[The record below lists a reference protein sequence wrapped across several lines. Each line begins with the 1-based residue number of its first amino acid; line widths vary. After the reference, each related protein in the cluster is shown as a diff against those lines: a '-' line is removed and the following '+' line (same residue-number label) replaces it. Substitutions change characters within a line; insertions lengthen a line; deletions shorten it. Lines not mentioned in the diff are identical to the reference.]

1 MIAEMVMNGLR
12 RDAAQLDGFPL
23 EVFPQKVQS
32 IVLDWHAQDDYR
44 PEFSASAMLSAAST
58 AIGNN
63 YHIHIRGG
71 WINNPSLF
79 MVLVGPPSLGK
90 TPPLQAAFAPIQRL
104 DIGSIARYCKA
115 REEGVEKKTVLAQV
129 ILDDFTPEAMIKVHS
144 DNPKGVVIKVDEFM
158 GMINTV
164 NRYNSSNLIELL
176 LTAFSGAA
184 LKKVRVS
191 DDKPCYVTKPCVNL
205 IGTIQTRRVPEL
217 LTKGLEDNGFLA
229 RLSFVYPKNRKVG
242 LWPLDEIT
250 HPYTSSPAERWE
262 GIVRKLLELPYD
274 QDSTPT
280 VLRFSDEARHRFYS
294 WHNEL
299 VENLNENP
307 DAATSRMPKRIQTAA
322 HLALT
327 MQLLRWACAESHK
340 EHVDLQ
346 SVEAAIALNDYY
358 EDCYARLMDELGVN
372 TDVPLSRNERLLS
385 ELPTEFTTAMAIE
398 VGGKAPYNLQPD
410 SVRRVLGKLVKSGT
424 IHSAKKGHYTQSL
437 SSISSLSSTSEVE
450 NRDKM
455 DEMDEGDNVCAH
467 E

>member
-1 MIAEMVMNGLR
+1 MIAEMAMNGLR
-12 RDAAQLDGFPL
+12 RETAQLDGFPL

-58 AIGNN
+58 AIGNS

-104 DIGSIARYCKA
+104 DIESIARYCKA
-115 REEGVEKKTVLAQV
+115 REEGVEKKPVLAQV

-144 DNPKGVVIKVDEFM
+144 DNPKGVVVKVDEFM

-217 LTKGLEDNGFLA
+217 LTKGLDNNGFLA
-229 RLSFVYPKNRKVG
+229 RLLFVYPKNRKVA
-242 LWPLDEIT
+242 LWDLDEVSF
-250 HPYTSSPAERWE
+250 PYTSSPAERWE
-262 GIVRKLLELPYD
+262 GIVRKLLEQGYD

-280 VLRFSDEARHRFYS
+280 VLKFSDEARRRFYS
-294 WHNEL
+294 WRNEL
-299 VENLNENP
+299 VNTLNENP
-307 DAATSRMPKRIQTAA
+307 DMEDCRMPKRVQIAA

-340 EHVDLQ
+340 EHIDLQ
-346 SVEAAIALNDYY
+346 SVEAAIALSEYY
-358 EDCYARLMDELGVN
+358 EDCYDRLMEDLGEDALAL
-372 TDVPLSRNERLLS
+372 TRNERFLHD
-385 ELPTEFTTAMAIE
+385 LPEQFTTAQAIE
-398 VGGKAPYNLQPD
+398 VGKKYSLKAN
-410 SVRRVLGKLVKSGT
+410 SVKKLLRKLLDEGLLKSE
-424 IHSAKKGHYTQSL
+424 KKGHYTQSTF
-437 SSISSLSSTSEVE
+437 STSSTSEAEQVAQV
-450 NRDKM
+450 DKV
-455 DEMDEGDNVCAH
+455 DEVPSESTDELAAC
-467 E
+467 